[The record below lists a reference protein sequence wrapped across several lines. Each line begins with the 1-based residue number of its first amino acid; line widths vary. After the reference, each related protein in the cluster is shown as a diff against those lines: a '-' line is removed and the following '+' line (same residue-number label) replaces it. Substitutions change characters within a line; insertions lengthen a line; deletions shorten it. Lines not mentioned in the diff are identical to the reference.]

1 MLKSL
6 KSSGKSLFIS
16 TEERLNF
23 CFKKK
28 KKKKKKKNQKKK
40 KKKKKHQKKIYIL
53 KVCHVTFN
61 FIDFQNSNLCY
72 LLVSPGFSGF

>member
-28 KKKKKKKNQKKK
+28 KQTKKTKKK
-40 KKKKKHQKKIYIL
+40 KKKKKNIKKKNIL

-72 LLVSPGFSGF
+72 LLVSPGFSSF

>member
-28 KKKKKKKNQKKK
+28 KKKKKKQQKKK
-40 KKKKKHQKKIYIL
+40 KKKTSKKKNIL